1 MSEPER
7 KSHEAQHHDPDSR
20 SAAGRACAC
29 AKHRCLASALGDDSV
44 LTAPAPEPQ
53 HYAKPSPDVYPAD
66 TTPATPTLQT
76 RTAPPPDTYQPYNP
90 STDTHPLI
98 KHPAD
103 NSLAVTDDPN
113 SGVVIDVPAGPN
125 DLPAGTLLRARIQTT
140 ISTKETRSG
149 TRFTALLATDVS
161 RNGKVFLP
169 AGSTIHGRIT
179 EVRGGRRIGGR
190 AAIRL
195 QANSVTLPDG
205 TAYQLDADVVDLAH
219 FKDAHVTSEGAIV
232 DNDHAKST
240 IATVGLATGSAA
252 AAGALLGGVPGAV
265 VGASIGAGAGTIWW
279 LKRDRQETLPAQTEI
294 IFALDDTLHFGDAPS
309 GS

>member
-1 MSEPER
+1 MKPNI
-7 KSHEAQHHDPDSR
+7 AIPT
-20 SAAGRACAC
+20 
-29 AKHRCLASALGDDSV
+29 LALLLA
-44 LTAPAPEPQ
+44 APAFAQNTGVSHPEDLNDPVTTTPAAPVER
-53 HYAKPSPDVYPAD
+53 HYVKPSPDVYASDPAAP
-66 TTPATPTLQT
+66 TTPTLQT
-76 RTAPPPDTYQPYNP
+76 RPTPPPTTYQAYNP
-90 STDTHPLI
+90 ATDTHPAQ
-98 KHPAD
+98 PMD
-103 NSLAVTDDPN
+103 RSLVVTDDPT
-113 SGVVIDVPAGPN
+113 SGVVMDVPAGPN
-125 DLPAGTLLRARIQTT
+125 DLPAGTLLRARLQST

-149 TRFTALLATDVS
+149 TRFTATLSKDVS

-169 AGSTIHGRIT
+169 SGSTIHGRIT

-219 FKDAHVTSEGAIV
+219 FKDSHVTSEGAIV

-252 AAGALLGGVPGAV
+252 AAGAMIGGVPGAV

-279 LKRDRQETLPAQTEI
+279 LKRDRQETLPTGTEI
-294 IFALDDTLHFGDAPS
+294 IFALDDVVHFNQAPINQATIQ
-309 GS
+309 